1 MSKREVYE
9 TPTEVLLKNQI
20 IVNEVRQKNHELYEK
35 IGRKFKYVILTYGCQ
50 MNEHDSETMIAML
63 NDMDFE
69 QTDRKEKA
77 DLVIFNTC
85 CVRENAEL
93 KVYGNLGSLKKLKK
107 KNPYL
112 KIAVCGC
119 MMQQPHIVEEIKN
132 KYSFVNLI
140 FGTHNVHN
148 FPSLLSQTYG
158 ASRMLTEVWDDEG
171 QIIEGLPVQRK
182 ISSKAFVNIM
192 YGCNNFCT
200 YCIVPYTRGRER
212 SRTPEA
218 IVHEVTALVKEGV
231 KEIIL
236 LGQNVN
242 SYGKTLEENIDFPDL
257 LKRVSDVSGVRRI
270 RFMTSHPKDIS
281 DKLLELM
288 ASRDN
293 ICKYL
298 HLPVQSGSTAL
309 LKRMNRHYSKE
320 QYIEIIEKARQLM
333 PEISFSTDLIIGFP
347 GETEADNQETL
358 DLLQKVEYDSAF
370 TFMYSRRSGTPAA
383 EYENQVSE
391 ELKMRRFKEVLSV
404 LNPIAIRKNKSVL
417 GRTFEVLVE
426 SYSKTDKSMLSGR
439 SQYNHVVNFEGD
451 ESLLGKLVLVK
462 ITDPRKFSLNGEIL
476 EILE

>member
-1 MSKREVYE
+1 MSKREIYE
-9 TPTEVLLKNQI
+9 TPTEILLKNQI
-20 IVNEVRQKNHELYEK
+20 IVNEVREKNHELYEK

-85 CVRENAEL
+85 CIRENAEL

-112 KIAVCGC
+112 KIVVCGC

-132 KYSFVNLI
+132 KYNFVNLI
-140 FGTHNVHN
+140 FGTHNIHN
-148 FPSLLSQTYG
+148 FPQLLNQTYG
-158 ASRMLTEVWDDEG
+158 ASRMLTEVWDEEG
-171 QIIEGLPVQRK
+171 QVIEGLPVQRK

-218 IVHEVTALVKEGV
+218 IIHEISTLVSEGV
-231 KEIIL
+231 KEVIL

-242 SYGKTLEENIDFPDL
+242 SYGRTLEESIDFPDL
-257 LKRVSDVSGVRRI
+257 LKRVSDISGLKRI

-281 DKLLELM
+281 DKLLEVM
-288 ASRDN
+288 ASSDN

-298 HLPVQSGSTAL
+298 HLPVQSGSTKV
-309 LKRMNRHYSKE
+309 LKQMNRHYSKE
-320 QYIEIIEKARQLM
+320 QYIQIIEKARALM

-347 GETEADNQETL
+347 GETEEDNNETL
-358 DLLQKVEYDSAF
+358 DLIRRVEYDSAF

-391 ELKMRRFKEVLSV
+391 EEKMKRFKEVLSV
-404 LNPIAIRKNKSVL
+404 LNPIAIRKNRSVI

-426 SYSKTDKSMLSGR
+426 SYSKTDASMLSGR
-439 SQYNHVVNFEGD
+439 SQYNHVINFEGD
-451 ESLLGKLVLVK
+451 ESLLGKIVLVK
-462 ITDPRKFSLNGEIL
+462 ITDPRKFSLNGEFL